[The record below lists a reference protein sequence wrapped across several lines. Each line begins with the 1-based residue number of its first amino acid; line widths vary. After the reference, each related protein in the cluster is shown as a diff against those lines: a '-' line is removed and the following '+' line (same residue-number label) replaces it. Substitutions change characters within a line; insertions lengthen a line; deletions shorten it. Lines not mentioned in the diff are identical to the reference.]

1 MRCVNWLLAAC
12 LGFYGLLSPTLAD
25 DGLTTTQKQQVEKL
39 IADYLLNN
47 PEALGDALDNM
58 QSHYQQLEADRKKQA
73 LRNNAQDLYFADGD
87 FSMGPPDA
95 PITIVEFFDYNCGYC
110 KRAFDPLMQV
120 VQENNDVRL
129 VFKELPILNEAS
141 RRAAQIALALGDQ
154 LKFLT
159 FHTKLMTHKGPIN
172 DAFID
177 RTVKD
182 LKLSL
187 AELEAAGARD
197 GVQTILRR
205 NERLASL
212 LGIGGTPAFIINDT
226 IYPGAISK
234 DEMDAALNQA
244 RLALKTAD

>member
-1 MRCVNWLLAAC
+1 MRCVNWLMAAC
-12 LGFYGLLSPTLAD
+12 LGFYGPVAPSLAD
-25 DGLTTTQKQQVEKL
+25 AGLSAAEKRQVEKL
-39 IADYLLNN
+39 IADYLMNN
-47 PEALGDALDNM
+47 PEALGDALENM
-58 QSHYQQLEADRKKQA
+58 QSHYQQVEEERKKQA

-120 VQENNDVRL
+120 MQENDDVRL

-141 RRAAQIALALGDQ
+141 RRAAQTALALGDQ
-154 LKFLT
+154 LKFLI
-159 FHTKLMTHKGPIN
+159 FHTKLMTHKGPVN

-177 RTVKD
+177 RTLKE
-182 LKLSL
+182 LKLS
-187 AELEAAGARD
+187 AAALD
-197 GVQTILRR
+197 AAAQSDKVQDTLRR

-234 DEMDAALNQA
+234 DEMLAALNGA
-244 RLALKTAD
+244 RKALKQTD